1 MMIKKM
7 PGIQSIRMMVLII
20 ASVVAINAFAQEERA
35 DSWSIRFSYGG
46 GTPNDAG
53 PLGHCIATISSNGR
67 VRVESRGRRGVKGPR
82 DAVIFKTD
90 SLDSDR
96 LNSLFKAAD
105 NALREEPF
113 KRQGSN
119 EDGEFLRLIRNG
131 HRPGHISHSQL
142 RGFSESPPGMQE
154 FVKVFNQL
162 LPKNEQIP
170 LGK

>member
-1 MMIKKM
+1 M
-7 PGIQSIRMMVLII
+7 
-20 ASVVAINAFAQEERA
+20 
-35 DSWSIRFSYGG
+35 
-46 GTPNDAG
+46 
-53 PLGHCIATISSNGR
+53 
-67 VRVESRGRRGVKGPR
+67 
-82 DAVIFKTD
+82 
-90 SLDSDR
+90 
-96 LNSLFKAAD
+96 
-105 NALREEPF
+105 
-113 KRQGSN
+113 N

>member
-1 MMIKKM
+1 MRKKIHRI
-7 PGIQSIRMMVLII
+7 PSIRMMVLII
-20 ASVVAINAFAQEERA
+20 ASVIAINAFAQQERA
-35 DSWSIRFSYGG
+35 DTLRIRFSYGG

-53 PLGHCIATISSNGR
+53 PLGHCTATISSNGR
-67 VRVESRGRRGVKGPR
+67 VQVESKGRRGVNGPG
-82 DAVIFKTD
+82 DAVILKID

-96 LNSLFKAAD
+96 LKSLFKAAD

-119 EDGEFLRLIRNG
+119 EDGEFLRLVRNG
-131 HRPGHISHSQL
+131 HRPGHISHNQL

>member
-1 MMIKKM
+1 MIKKM

-67 VRVESRGRRGVKGPR
+67 VRVESRGRRGVKGPC

-154 FVKVFNQL
+154 FIKVFNQL
-162 LPKNEQIP
+162 LPRNEQIP